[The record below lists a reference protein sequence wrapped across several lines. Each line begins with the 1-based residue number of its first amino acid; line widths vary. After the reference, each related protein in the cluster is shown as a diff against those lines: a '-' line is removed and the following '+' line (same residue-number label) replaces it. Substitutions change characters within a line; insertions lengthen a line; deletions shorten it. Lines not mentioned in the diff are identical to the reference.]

1 MHSLIKPAVITLCVF
16 GSFYAIARFSEN
28 KEQVPQHHR
37 IPVNTPVTD
46 LPPDTSSSPKPPAN
60 DPPQR
65 KSSSKIQA
73 AVLLDVSNSMDGLID
88 QAKAQLWNMVSVMG
102 KASCDGAVPTVEI
115 ALYEYGRSSNDLQKG
130 YVKQITGFTTDLDL
144 ISKQLFSL
152 TTNGGDEYCGQV
164 MYSSLTEMN
173 WDTAANSYKVI
184 FIAGNEDFLQGQLSF
199 TKACSEAR
207 KRNVIVN
214 TIYCGDKMQG
224 IREHWNLGSEC
235 GSGSFTCINQDAK
248 IDEIATPYDSTMFVL
263 NEQLNKTYIGYGTE
277 GAVSFKRQQEVDDMN
292 AKMNKSVMAKRASV
306 KAKGEIYSNAN
317 WDLVDASK
325 SDAGAYKKVDMNTL
339 PDSLKTKSREELKV
353 YIDKKAT
360 ERKAIQKSIE
370 ETNSKRES
378 YIASE
383 KAKSAT
389 AKGDQT
395 LETEI
400 ERIVR
405 QQAKRFNMTIR
416 E

>member
-1 MHSLIKPAVITLCVF
+1 MHSLIRPAAITLCVF
-16 GSFYAIARFSEN
+16 ASVYAIARFTEN
-28 KEQVPQHHR
+28 KEKTARRYTHSAQMPGVDHPGNTNQH
-37 IPVNTPVTD
+37 I
-46 LPPDTSSSPKPPAN
+46 LPPDTLL
-60 DPPQR
+60 R
-65 KSSSKIQA
+65 KSSAKIQA

-102 KASCDGAVPTVEI
+102 KATCDGAAPTVEI
-115 ALYEYGRSSNDLQKG
+115 ALYEYGRDNNDLRKG
-130 YVKQITGFTTDLDL
+130 YVKQITAFTSDLDL

-184 FIAGNEDFLQGQLSF
+184 FIAGNEDFLQGKLSF
-199 TKACSEAR
+199 TKACAEAR

-214 TIYCGDKMQG
+214 TIYCGDKIQG

-235 GSGSFTCINQDAK
+235 GSGSFTNINQDAK
-248 IDEIATPYDSTMFVL
+248 IDDIATPYDSTIFAL
-263 NEQLNKTYIGYGTE
+263 NDQLNKTYIGYGAE
-277 GAVSFKRQQEVDDMN
+277 GAAASLRQEEVDNMN
-292 AKMNKSVMAKRASV
+292 TKMNKSVMAKRASV
-306 KAKGEIYSNAN
+306 KAKAELYDNAS

-325 SDAGAYKKVDMNTL
+325 NDAAAYKKVDMKTL

-353 YIDKKAT
+353 FVDKKSA
-360 ERKAIQKSIE
+360 ERKQIQKAIE
-370 ETNSKRES
+370 DNNTKRES
-378 YIASE
+378 FITTE
-383 KAKSAT
+383 KAKNAT
-389 AKGDQT
+389 SKGDQT

-405 QQAKRFNMTIR
+405 QQAKRYNMIIR

>member
-1 MHSLIKPAVITLCVF
+1 MRSLIRPAVIALCVF
-16 GSFYAIARFSEN
+16 ASFYAIARFSN
-28 KEQVPQHHR
+28 KHEKKRSQYANTNNTLGID
-37 IPVNTPVTD
+37 IPSDTNQNDSPSPRKTP
-46 LPPDTSSSPKPPAN
+46 LP
-60 DPPQR
+60 
-65 KSSSKIQA
+65 KSNAKIQA

-102 KASCDGAVPTVEI
+102 KATCDGAAPTVEI
-115 ALYEYGRSSNDLQKG
+115 ALYEYGRSDNDLRKG
-130 YVKQITGFTTDLDL
+130 YVKQITAFTSDLDL

-173 WDTAANSYKVI
+173 WDTASGSYKVI

-199 TKACSEAR
+199 TKACTEAR

-224 IREHWNLGSEC
+224 VREHWNLGSEC
-235 GSGSFTCINQDAK
+235 GSGSFTNINQDAK
-248 IDEIATPYDSTMFVL
+248 IDDIATPYDSTIFVL
-263 NEQLNKTYIGYGTE
+263 NDQLNKTYIGYGTQ
-277 GAVSFKRQQEVDDMN
+277 GSAAFKRQEEVDQMN

-306 KAKGEIYSNAN
+306 KAKETLYSNSS

-325 SDAGAYKKVDMNTL
+325 DDAAAYKKVDMNTL

-370 ETNSKRES
+370 ETNIKRES
-378 YIASE
+378 YIAKE
-383 KAKSAT
+383 KAKNAT

-400 ERIVR
+400 EKIIR
-405 QQAKRFNMTIR
+405 QQAKQYNMTIH
-416 E
+416 